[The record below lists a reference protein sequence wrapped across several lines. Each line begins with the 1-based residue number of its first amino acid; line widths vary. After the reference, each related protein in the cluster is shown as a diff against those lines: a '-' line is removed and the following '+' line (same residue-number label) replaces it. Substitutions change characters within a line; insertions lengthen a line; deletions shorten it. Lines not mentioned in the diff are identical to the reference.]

1 MKPSLFTYSAFGR
14 GLKASKVSIRKR
26 SPVGQSSPPLGDPMP
41 RHQSE
46 SSAPSVSVPAS
57 DTITVASSR
66 DDEDDGQS
74 SLGDP
79 MPTAGHHDQSEN
91 SAPPVPVPASDT
103 IPDWSQ
109 EVQMHNDHPDGE
121 ASRAGHAIAGPL
133 TVASSGDDE
142 DGDSDEGTFRR
153 APGCT
158 GTRPHSVAEEGH
170 DHHDGSASPG
180 RRARFRGAS
189 HPLLRYLAATD
200 DERREMLDAWREN
213 GKPS

>member
-1 MKPSLFTYSAFGR
+1 
-14 GLKASKVSIRKR
+14 
-26 SPVGQSSPPLGDPMP
+26 MP
-41 RHQSE
+41 RHQDQSE
-46 SSAPSVSVPAS
+46 SSAPSVPVPAS

-79 MPTAGHHDQSEN
+79 MPTAGHQDQSEN